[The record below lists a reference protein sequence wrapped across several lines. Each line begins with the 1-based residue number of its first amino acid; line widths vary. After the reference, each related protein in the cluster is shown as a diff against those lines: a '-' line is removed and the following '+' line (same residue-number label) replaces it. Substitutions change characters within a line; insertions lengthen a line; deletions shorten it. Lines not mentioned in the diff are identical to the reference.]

1 MSALRS
7 LLRLAGGADAPYE
20 ATRAT
25 AADAVLIDLDDDATT
40 RGRARARRAI
50 RRHRSAIAESGR
62 PLLARVADARSG
74 ELGADLDAAVSE
86 STAAVVLAACEE
98 PQDARDADVA
108 IRRRE
113 MRRGIVPGQVRL
125 LCEID
130 SAAGLAALPQ
140 ILTAVDRHV
149 AVVLAPLAIAS
160 ELGATP
166 PATASGGSRD
176 AIWALLDHVMAQTAL
191 AAGVAELSWILDAPR
206 AGLTV
211 RQTVA
216 TRARDLGATGV
227 VITSEAEARGANALF
242 TPDPGRIDAARTV
255 ITEWE
260 HVRSA
265 GRWSGEI
272 DGHRVDRSSVRRARR
287 RAGGTGLPPA

>member
-50 RRHRSAIAESGR
+50 RRHRSALAESGR
-62 PLLARVADARSG
+62 PVLARTSDSRSG

-160 ELGATP
+160 ELGATT
-166 PATASGGSRD
+166 PAAASGVSRD
-176 AIWALLDHVMAQTAL
+176 AVWALLDHIMAQAAL
-191 AAGVAELSWILDAPR
+191 AAGVAELPWILGAPDAGP
-206 AGLTV
+206 TV
-211 RQTVA
+211 RQALA
-216 TRARDLGATGV
+216 TRARDLGAAGS
-227 VITSEAEARGANALF
+227 VITSESEARGVNALF
-242 TPDPGRIDAARTV
+242 TPDPGRIEAARSV
-255 ITEWE
+255 IAEWE
-260 HVRSA
+260 RVRAA
-265 GRWSGEI
+265 GRWSGET
-272 DGHRVDRSSVRRARR
+272 DGNRVDRRSVRRARR
-287 RAGGTGLPPA
+287 TTGEEGSARP